1 MKTFVVL
8 IPVSDSLV
16 DPRKACEQ
24 IEDMKFE
31 MQTPNAYN
39 VLKKLMFEFGVSDS
53 HNIEV
58 EPITDFMDRFN
69 NEELNPDNYFMS
81 YVHVK

>member
-39 VLKKLMFEFGVSDS
+39 VLKKTNV
-53 HNIEV
+53 
-58 EPITDFMDRFN
+58 
-69 NEELNPDNYFMS
+69 
-81 YVHVK
+81 